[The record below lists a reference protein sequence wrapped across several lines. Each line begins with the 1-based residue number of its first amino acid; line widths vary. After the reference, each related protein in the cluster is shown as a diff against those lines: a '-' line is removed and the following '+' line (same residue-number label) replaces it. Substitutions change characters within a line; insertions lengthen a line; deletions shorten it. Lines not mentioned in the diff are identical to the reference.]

1 MWRILN
7 ASLPL
12 PQKTGPGFRMFM
24 GHTRCRCNAVHDR
37 NGVKSQSIH
46 PRLLVNQLRDA
57 RDRHAFV
64 NDFVAVE
71 CMPTCLNENSMTA
84 LRGELCVGTELDI
97 SPKTFLDSQIRYTD
111 WDGTQRC

>member
-1 MWRILN
+1 M
-7 ASLPL
+7 
-12 PQKTGPGFRMFM
+12 
-24 GHTRCRCNAVHDR
+24 HDR

-64 NDFVAVE
+64 NDFVAIE

-84 LRGELCVGTELDI
+84 LRGDLCVGTELDI
-97 SPKTFLDSQIRYTD
+97 SPKTFLNSQIRYTD
-111 WDGTQRC
+111 WDGTSTLSTNQNAVVQLPTYCWAIE